1 MADAIAKG
9 RSGSAALSDE
19 GLRVAF
25 DLAETA
31 ERIMAQNLRR
41 RNPDASPQEL
51 RRLLREWLHHR
62 PGAEHG
68 DGVGRA
74 TRRELPS

>member
-1 MADAIAKG
+1 MEDAIAKG
-9 RSGSAALSDE
+9 IGGLSTLPRE
-19 GLRVAF
+19 RLRLAF

-51 RRLLREWLHHR
+51 HRLLREWLHHR

-68 DGVGRA
+68 DGVGRV
-74 TRRELPS
+74 TRRELST